1 MEGSLLTAGEYLFVQ
16 LPADSSL
23 IRHLPPG
30 FYRGRGS
37 VHDIMFQFFVLT
49 PCRQFLYD
57 IQMMTQVMAHL
68 AYFLKIIGNKLV
80 VCLLKG
86 ELFFH
91 QTQVFSQ
98 YAAVSVSFDRLKP

>member
-1 MEGSLLTAGEYLFVQ
+1 M
-16 LPADSSL
+16 
-23 IRHLPPG
+23 I
-30 FYRGRGS
+30 
-37 VHDIMFQFFVLT
+37 QFFVLALS
-49 PCRQFLYD
+49 RQFLYD

-68 AYFLKIIGNKLV
+68 AYFLEIAGNKLV